1 MIDKGPE
8 EEIKALKKAK
18 KYEDIYRLY
27 GSKAYVKSSPR
38 FYMRKLILKLI
49 KEGRYE
55 EIKPKFGQLKYEAYL
70 PLIMRNQVLTK
81 TQNRFLANLAYVKG
95 KIKRGFTY
103 LIIGTAIALPTSTGK
118 IIYDHY
124 EEKNAIIEENKEII
138 EAYNED
144 LEEYASY
151 IRSLN
156 LTQKEIIVKV
166 MSDIYEKYKYK
177 HPEGDKNGFYRYFLY
192 ENGYGV
198 CRNFTD
204 DFCAKLNAI
213 QPDFEAHSVFCK
225 MNHIDENGEIIH
237 YSIMDNIDR
246 TIEDD
251 DEENPIIEESR
262 FFNADTLGNHMV
274 AVINIKGEPVPLVV
288 DPTNPGMGA
297 LINGDIHMFYADK
310 EALATRPLSDIFLT
324 EGSIIHK
331 IKDLLN
337 SIEFRNKEEDLRER
351 YGTPELEK
359 TLDQVREKEQDI
371 RRRENR
377 EEDFEIWEWDIS
389 LGQGLS

>member
-124 EEKNAIIEENKEII
+124 EEKNAK
-138 EAYNED
+138 
-144 LEEYASY
+144 
-151 IRSLN
+151 
-156 LTQKEIIVKV
+156 
-166 MSDIYEKYKYK
+166 
-177 HPEGDKNGFYRYFLY
+177 
-192 ENGYGV
+192 
-198 CRNFTD
+198 
-204 DFCAKLNAI
+204 I
-213 QPDFEAHSVFCK
+213 QERLFKKKKKKK
-225 MNHIDENGEIIH
+225 M
-237 YSIMDNIDR
+237 
-246 TIEDD
+246 
-251 DEENPIIEESR
+251 
-262 FFNADTLGNHMV
+262 
-274 AVINIKGEPVPLVV
+274 
-288 DPTNPGMGA
+288 
-297 LINGDIHMFYADK
+297 
-310 EALATRPLSDIFLT
+310 
-324 EGSIIHK
+324 
-331 IKDLLN
+331 
-337 SIEFRNKEEDLRER
+337 
-351 YGTPELEK
+351 
-359 TLDQVREKEQDI
+359 Q
-371 RRRENR
+371 
-377 EEDFEIWEWDIS
+377 
-389 LGQGLS
+389 